1 MGNEN
6 ARIFTKRLMDFAK
19 ELDETKGLIKKIKKN
34 YNPSKVLIFK
44 NINDTKRKLSK
55 IASWTNTQYMIDEKP
70 TFYVC
75 KDFACKIPTNDI
87 DQALKFINE

>member
-1 MGNEN
+1 MFNVRIIKFYNILNFLTYYKMNYYKLSN
-6 ARIFTKRLMDFAK
+6 AYEYYFD
-19 ELDETKGLIKKIKKN
+19 N
-34 YNPSKVLIFK
+34 SK

-87 DQALKFINE
+87 DQALKFVNE